1 MKKPISFSNFSEAD
15 THKTQDIEAKE
26 AVSKDG
32 KKLVIVRTGNPRGI
46 PPKTE
51 GGLWDNIHK
60 RRKAGKA
67 PKKPGDKGY
76 PKTLDIESKEV
87 NEMLPAIAGMAVRK
101 MATKK
106 IGKIGGRVAGAL
118 ATKAAMSK
126 EKDEGYVSNAQRAA
140 VWANRAD
147 GGKGHPDN
155 KKKSKKNEAF
165 SSRAIVKKDRQG
177 DGKPMGGYDKV
188 AKKYGVKT
196 IKLKDRQVKLKNFR
210 LPKEEVSE
218 LKKSTL
224 GSYVKKA
231 TDELEKGKVKNVN
244 KIGNR
249 AVGIDTATDKMR
261 GEAFSSRAIV

>member
-76 PKTLDIESKEV
+76 PKTLDIE
-87 NEMLPAIAGMAVRK
+87 G
-101 MATKK
+101 T
-106 IGKIGGRVAGAL
+106 
-118 ATKAAMSK
+118 
-126 EKDEGYVSNAQRAA
+126 EGYVSNAQRAA

-155 KKKSKKNEAF
+155 KKKSKK
-165 SSRAIVKKDRQG
+165 
-177 DGKPMGGYDKV
+177 
-188 AKKYGVKT
+188 
-196 IKLKDRQVKLKNFR
+196 
-210 LPKEEVSE
+210 EEVNLDE
-218 LKKSTL
+218 ISTDI
-224 GSYVKKA
+224 Y
-231 TDELEKGKVKNVN
+231 
-244 KIGNR
+244 
-249 AVGIDTATDKMR
+249 
-261 GEAFSSRAIV
+261 